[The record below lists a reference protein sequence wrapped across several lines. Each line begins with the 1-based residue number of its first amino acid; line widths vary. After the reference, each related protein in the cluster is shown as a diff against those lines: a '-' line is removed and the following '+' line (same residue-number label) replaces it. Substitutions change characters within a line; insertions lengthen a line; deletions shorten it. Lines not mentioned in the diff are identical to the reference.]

1 MCLSFAFREG
11 IYFRHCNNHMPNT
24 QGVLMRDHSVRCI
37 HKSLVIY
44 AVMFLVY
51 NPGLLNDNK
60 DYIQSLCLSWLR
72 LSIPGLTLGTP

>member
-1 MCLSFAFREG
+1 
-11 IYFRHCNNHMPNT
+11 
-24 QGVLMRDHSVRCI
+24 MRDHSVRCI

-72 LSIPGLTLGTP
+72 LSIPGLTLGTPVTAIPGRESKRRECPGQRLQ